1 MGEAIK
7 QRRRNFGATEV
18 INSPRLDRRV
28 LSDELGLRRGRAL
41 VSGWCQVKLTFLNIH
56 LRRFPAME

>member
-18 INSPRLDRRV
+18 INSPRLHRRV
-28 LSDELGLRRGRAL
+28 LSDELGLRRGRRWL
-41 VSGWCQVKLTFLNIH
+41 VGGVRLN
-56 LRRFPAME
+56 